1 VTASYLTL
9 ARRRPAR
16 RLLYA
21 LASATLSFGML
32 SLTVLLTVERS
43 TGSYRAAGYAV
54 AAFALAASA
63 TAPLRGRL
71 VDRSGARIWL
81 PALASGYATALVALD
96 VAAHAGAP
104 EWALVLFA
112 GASGFSAP
120 PIFASAR
127 ALWPHVVEIELVR
140 RGYAMTSLFY
150 DAGQIAGPIVAS
162 LTFLVS
168 TWAAAIVC
176 GAFALMGALLS
187 LPARAG
193 AEGAA
198 RPNPMPSLR
207 RTPAL
212 AGLLAVSIVFGGAQG
227 VVQVAVPAAAA
238 RWGHASLAGPL
249 LGAFAAGSVAG
260 ALWYG
265 SRSWRT
271 PVLERYLLATLIL
284 GVLLAPAAAAGNAAE
299 LGLVLFAAG
308 LAFGPATV
316 AIFEA
321 LDAIAP
327 GAGAEALTWV
337 TTAEAAGSAAGSA
350 LAGVLAT
357 KHGTA
362 AAFLLAS
369 AAVIVSSGAA
379 IAVRRSRR

>member
-1 VTASYLTL
+1 MTASYLTL

-187 LPARAG
+187 LPAHYDRLTLERRIVEFFHGNEEGIHVDVEDGAG
-193 AEGAA
+193 ETWLMRDGHAA
-198 RPNPMPSLR
+198 GILAALAAPLVPSILENETAITVRIRPMPGGAIRITSRIVFCVCGLISLLTAVPYAMLR
-207 RTPAL
+207 GADLPTQSEWVIFVAAL
-212 AGLLAVSIVFGGAQG
+212 AVIGFFDVTVSLLPRAWIARVCGIDRDDERLFALPLKVLVSFAAVSYL
-227 VVQVAVPAAAA
+227 VAV
-238 RWGHASLAGPL
+238 
-249 LGAFAAGSVAG
+249 FAHFAPQT
-260 ALWYG
+260 
-265 SRSWRT
+265 WRLN
-271 PVLERYLLATLIL
+271 PRLMA
-284 GVLLAPAAAAGNAAE
+284 
-299 LGLVLFAAG
+299 
-308 LAFGPATV
+308 
-316 AIFEA
+316 
-321 LDAIAP
+321 
-327 GAGAEALTWV
+327 
-337 TTAEAAGSAAGSA
+337 
-350 LAGVLAT
+350 
-357 KHGTA
+357 
-362 AAFLLAS
+362 
-369 AAVIVSSGAA
+369 
-379 IAVRRSRR
+379 